1 MKKILFLVLVAL
13 FVFSSSAVF
22 AFTSFVDFI
31 ENEAAETATVGANV
45 AVSQNVSATTI
56 TVAELGQATFA
67 LPFLP
72 LINEAGV
79 TPPLVFMVS
88 CCLMALTLRRTRAT

>member
-1 MKKILFLVLVAL
+1 MAL

-31 ENEAAETATVGANV
+31 ENEAAETPTVGANV
-45 AVSQNVSATTI
+45 AVSHNVSATTI

-72 LINEAGV
+72 LINEAGAV
-79 TPPLVFMVS
+79 ATPGLYGQLLFDGTNTPGERE
-88 CCLMALTLRRTRAT
+88 RRRLFLF